1 MFARKLSFLL
11 LIFVFGNL
19 DESNAQDAVIDGQK
33 VWHYSPEE
41 VEKFGPGPTIHP
53 DSIQGAIETWKWQ
66 MGAAKTQQK
75 LIEELEQTWIARSK
89 EDERSLAQF
98 RNEMAKVGVPYPQ
111 DKQALD
117 GIEMAIQGLEA
128 DRLALRLEWKRVIEE
143 QKAISL
149 EQERL
154 AQSQET
160 EIELLSQKAAN
171 LARASALI
179 DQQFTADH
187 PEAKALKV
195 DSQELARLESEID
208 RRQLAVKKLYEKA
221 LQQDGAAVARV
232 ADENKRLEQ
241 KLETLLGI
249 RKLVAQYQPLE
260 TTSRLERRIAHA
272 EKMIE
277 IAQMKRF
284 ELALENTRYQA
295 LIEQAARQLKSSE
308 KESEK

>member
-1 MFARKLSFLL
+1 MVARNLSFLL
-11 LIFVFGNL
+11 LIFTFGNPTV
-19 DESNAQDAVIDGQK
+19 SNAQDALFRGQK
-33 VWHYSPEE
+33 VWNYSPDE

-53 DSIQGAIETWKWQ
+53 DSIKGAIETWKWQ
-66 MGAAKTQQK
+66 LGAAQTQQK
-75 LIEELEQTWIARSK
+75 LIEELEQTWITRSK
-89 EDERSLAQF
+89 NDEASLAEF
-98 RNEMAKVGVPYPQ
+98 RNEMSKVGVPYPQ

-117 GIEMAIQGLEA
+117 GIELAIQKLEA

-143 QKAISL
+143 QEAHSL

-171 LARASALI
+171 LARASAMI
-179 DQQFTADH
+179 EQQFSADH
-187 PEAKALKV
+187 PETKTLKV
-195 DSQELARLESEID
+195 DAQELARLESEID
-208 RRQLAVKKLYEKA
+208 RRQLAVKKLLEKA
-221 LQQDGAAVARV
+221 QQQDGAVVARV
-232 ADENKRLEQ
+232 ADENRRLEQ

-249 RKLVAQYQPLE
+249 RKVVAHYQPLE

-295 LIEQAARQLKSSE
+295 LIEEAE
-308 KESEK
+308 K